1 MKTKAKSIIGELKAL
16 ASQHNRAG
24 MQRFG
29 INTSRALGISMKI
42 LREKA
47 KPYRKNHELAL
58 ELWDEQIHEARL
70 LAVLIDDPEQ
80 LTDEQM
86 EAWVKDIDS
95 WDLCDQA
102 CMNLF
107 DKFSGAWEK
116 ARQWSARREEFV
128 KRAGFVLMAV
138 RSVHDKKASDEA
150 FLASL
155 AIIERESGDERNFV
169 KKAVNWALRAIGKRN
184 PYLHQKA
191 IEYSEKLA
199 QSKNKAARWIG
210 KDALREL
217 QSEKV
222 QARLQ
227 KQTIEPRNP

>member
-1 MKTKAKSIIGELKAL
+1 MKEQAKRIIDDLTAL
-16 ASQHNRAG
+16 ASRHNRAG

-29 INTSRALGISMKI
+29 INTTQALGISMKT

-47 KPYRKNHELAL
+47 KSYRKKHELAL
-58 ELWDEQIHEARL
+58 QLWDEGIHEARL
-70 LAVLIDDPEQ
+70 LAVLIDDPKE

-107 DKFSGAWEK
+107 DKHPGAWEK
-116 ARQWSARREEFV
+116 ARQWSAREEEFV

-138 RSVHDKKASDEA
+138 LSVHDKKAPDEA
-150 FLASL
+150 FLAFFPT
-155 AIIERESGDERNFV
+155 IERESGDARNFV

-184 PYLHQKA
+184 PVLNQKA
-191 IEYSEKLA
+191 VEFSKKLA
-199 QSKNKAARWIG
+199 ESENKTARWVG

-222 QARLQ
+222 QARLM
-227 KQTIEPRNP
+227 KSA

>member
-1 MKTKAKSIIGELKAL
+1 MKTEAQRIVSELKAL
-16 ASQHNRAG
+16 ESRHNKAG

-29 INTSRALGISMKI
+29 INTSRALGISMKT

-47 KPYRKNHELAL
+47 KAYRRNHEMAL
-58 ELWDEQIHEARL
+58 QLWDEGIHEARL
-70 LAVLIDDPEQ
+70 LAVLVDDPNQ
-80 LTDEQM
+80 LTEKQM

-107 DKFSGAWEK
+107 DKFPGAWEK
-116 ARQWSARREEFV
+116 ARQWSAREEEFV

-138 RSVHDKKASDEA
+138 LSVHDKKAPNDA
-150 FLASL
+150 FLAFLSL
-155 AIIERESGDERNFV
+155 IEKESGDDRNFV

-184 PYLHQKA
+184 ALLNQKA
-191 IEYSEKLA
+191 LEYSQKLA
-199 QSKNKAARWIG
+199 GSENKAARWIG

-222 QARLQ
+222 QTRLQ
-227 KQTIEPRNP
+227 K

>member
-1 MKTKAKSIIGELKAL
+1 MEKQAKRIIDELKTMEN
-16 ASQHNRAG
+16 SHNRSG

-29 INTSRALGISMKI
+29 INTSRALGISMKS
-42 LREKA
+42 LRDAA
-47 KPYRKNHELAL
+47 KSYRNNHELAL
-58 ELWDEQIHEARL
+58 QLWDEKIHEARL
-70 LAVLIDDPEQ
+70 LAVLIDDPKQ
-80 LTDEQM
+80 LTEEQM
-86 EAWVKDIDS
+86 ERWVRDIDS

-107 DKFSGAWEK
+107 DKYPGAWEK
-116 ARQWSARREEFV
+116 AYEWSAREEEFV

-138 RSVHDKKASDEA
+138 LSVHDKKAPDES
-150 FLASL
+150 FLSFL
-155 AIIERESGDERNFV
+155 PVIERESGDEKNFV

-184 PYLHQKA
+184 QVLNQKA
-191 IEYSEKLA
+191 IDYSEKLA
-199 QSKNKAARWIG
+199 QSGNKTARWIG

-227 KQTIEPRNP
+227 KSG

>member
-1 MKTKAKSIIGELKAL
+1 MKTEAQRIIGELKSL
-16 ASQHNRAG
+16 ESPHNRAG

-29 INTSRALGISMKI
+29 INTSQALGISMKI

-58 ELWDEQIHEARL
+58 QLWNEQIHEARL
-70 LAVLIDDPEQ
+70 LAVLIDDPGQ
-80 LTDEQM
+80 LTDKQM
-86 EAWVKDIDS
+86 EAWVNDIDS

-107 DKFSGAWEK
+107 DKFPGTWEK
-116 ARQWSARREEFV
+116 ARQWSARKEEFV

-138 RSVHDKKASDEA
+138 LSVHDKKASDEA
-150 FLASL
+150 FLAFL
-155 AIIERESGDERNFV
+155 PIIERESGDERNFV

-184 PYLHQKA
+184 PKLNQKA

-199 QSKNKAARWIG
+199 QSENKAVRWIG
-210 KDALREL
+210 KDALHEL

-222 QARLQ
+222 QARLM
-227 KQTIEPRNP
+227 K